1 MSRIADDVVELL
13 DGYQQA
19 LADAAIVRGADPDA
33 AWAEALRRA
42 NAYWERLD
50 RDLPVTCAECAW
62 LRQARAADGT
72 VVRMCADTMLDVR
85 PDDYCSRG
93 YRKDRGE
100 R

>member
-1 MSRIADDVVELL
+1 MLRIADDVVELL
-13 DGYQQA
+13 DGYQYA

-42 NAYWERLD
+42 NASWERLD

-72 VVRMCADTMLDVR
+72 AVRVCADTWLDVR

>member
-1 MSRIADDVVELL
+1 MLRIADDVVELL
-13 DGYQQA
+13 DGYQHA

-42 NAYWERLD
+42 NACWERLD

-72 VVRMCADTMLDVR
+72 AVRVCADTWLDVR

-93 YRKDRGE
+93 YRRAGGE